1 MSPQDKPLVWMHGE
15 ITTPPFSAKARIEAG
30 YLLRQVQKGIK
41 LSLPQSRPMPSIGS
55 RCHELRINDENLTWR
70 IIYRIYTDAILILE
84 VFEKKTNKTPKS
96 IIDICKQRISRYE
109 ADVRKWENKM
119 DKGKKKDLES
129 KGYKV
134 GSVEEFLG
142 LSPEESEYI
151 ELKLAL
157 SEALAK
163 RRKKSNLTQAQLAK
177 MLKSSQSRVAK
188 MEKGD
193 PTVSVDL
200 LVKSLL
206 AMGANKE
213 SIAKAIA

>member
-1 MSPQDKPLVWMHGE
+1 MSANKE
-15 ITTPPFSAKARIEAG
+15 SNI
-30 YLLRQVQKGIK
+30 IK
-41 LSLPQSRPMPSIGS
+41 QMSKNG
-55 RCHELRINDENLTWR
+55 
-70 IIYRIYTDAILILE
+70 
-84 VFEKKTNKTPKS
+84 K
-96 IIDICKQRISRYE
+96 
-109 ADVRKWENKM
+109 NKM
-119 DKGKKKDLES
+119 DKKKTEVLES

-134 GSVEEFLG
+134 GSVEELLG
-142 LSPEESEYI
+142 LSGEESEYI

-157 SEALAK
+157 SDALAK
-163 RRKKSNLTQAQLAK
+163 RRKKSNLSQAQLAK

-206 AMGANKE
+206 AMGANKK

>member
-1 MSPQDKPLVWMHGE
+1 
-15 ITTPPFSAKARIEAG
+15 
-30 YLLRQVQKGIK
+30 
-41 LSLPQSRPMPSIGS
+41 
-55 RCHELRINDENLTWR
+55 
-70 IIYRIYTDAILILE
+70 
-84 VFEKKTNKTPKS
+84 
-96 IIDICKQRISRYE
+96 
-109 ADVRKWENKM
+109 M
-119 DKGKKKDLES
+119 DKRKKNLES

-134 GSVEEFLG
+134 GSVKTFLG
-142 LSPEESEYI
+142 LSTEESEYI

-163 RRKKSNLTQAQLAK
+163 RRRKSNLTQVQLAK

-193 PTVSVDL
+193 PSVSVDL

-206 AMGANKE
+206 TMGANKE

>member
-1 MSPQDKPLVWMHGE
+1 
-15 ITTPPFSAKARIEAG
+15 
-30 YLLRQVQKGIK
+30 
-41 LSLPQSRPMPSIGS
+41 
-55 RCHELRINDENLTWR
+55 
-70 IIYRIYTDAILILE
+70 
-84 VFEKKTNKTPKS
+84 
-96 IIDICKQRISRYE
+96 
-109 ADVRKWENKM
+109 M
-119 DKGKKKDLES
+119 DMRKKKDLES

-134 GSVEEFLG
+134 GTVQEFLER
-142 LSPEESEYI
+142 SKDESGYI

-157 SEALAK
+157 SDALAK

-206 AMGANKE
+206 AMGADKK
-213 SIAKAIA
+213 SIAKAIG

>member
-1 MSPQDKPLVWMHGE
+1 
-15 ITTPPFSAKARIEAG
+15 
-30 YLLRQVQKGIK
+30 
-41 LSLPQSRPMPSIGS
+41 
-55 RCHELRINDENLTWR
+55 
-70 IIYRIYTDAILILE
+70 
-84 VFEKKTNKTPKS
+84 
-96 IIDICKQRISRYE
+96 
-109 ADVRKWENKM
+109 M
-119 DKGKKKDLES
+119 DKRKKKNLES

-134 GSVEEFLG
+134 GSVEAFLG
-142 LSPEESEYI
+142 LSTEESEYI

-163 RRKKSNLTQAQLAK
+163 RRRKSNLTQVQLAK

-193 PTVSVDL
+193 PSVSVDL

-206 AMGANKE
+206 TMGANKE

>member
-1 MSPQDKPLVWMHGE
+1 MKQMLKNG
-15 ITTPPFSAKARIEAG
+15 
-30 YLLRQVQKGIK
+30 
-41 LSLPQSRPMPSIGS
+41 
-55 RCHELRINDENLTWR
+55 
-70 IIYRIYTDAILILE
+70 
-84 VFEKKTNKTPKS
+84 KS
-96 IIDICKQRISRYE
+96 
-109 ADVRKWENKM
+109 KM
-119 DKGKKKDLES
+119 DKRKKKVLKS

-142 LSPEESEYI
+142 LSSEESEYI

-193 PTVSVDL
+193 PSVSVDL

-206 AMGANKE
+206 AMGAKKE
-213 SIAKAIA
+213 NIAKSHYLIRYNRSGNDM

>member
-1 MSPQDKPLVWMHGE
+1 
-15 ITTPPFSAKARIEAG
+15 
-30 YLLRQVQKGIK
+30 
-41 LSLPQSRPMPSIGS
+41 
-55 RCHELRINDENLTWR
+55 
-70 IIYRIYTDAILILE
+70 
-84 VFEKKTNKTPKS
+84 
-96 IIDICKQRISRYE
+96 
-109 ADVRKWENKM
+109 M
-119 DKGKKKDLES
+119 DKRKMKDLES

-142 LSPEESEYI
+142 LSTEESEYI

-193 PTVSVDL
+193 PSVSVDL

-206 AMGANKE
+206 AMGAKKE